1 MSPVRKSTPRRR
13 STLRPIGPAV
23 AELVDALHTAPG
35 ELVELQLSTRTA
47 AAIARLDARD
57 HAAVMPYGAHPAH
70 AVTAAPVAVDR
81 GTAERWRALAWRAV
95 GEGLIA
101 PAEAQAVS
109 DLLEPRGA
117 A

>member
-1 MSPVRKSTPRRR
+1 MTPARKSTPRRR

-23 AELVDALHTAPG
+23 AELLDTLHPADRD
-35 ELVELQLSTRTA
+35 LVEIRLSPRTA
-47 AAIARLDARD
+47 AAITRLDARD
-57 HAAVMPYGAHPAH
+57 GAVVAAHDAHPAH
-70 AVTAAPVAVDR
+70 AAAAAPVVVDR
-81 GTAERWRALAWRAV
+81 MTAERWRTLAWRAV
-95 GEGLIA
+95 GEGLLA